1 MTYCTNEKKIMNIWN
16 ALSNDCVTI
25 SKFLTI
31 WWYCWLWSVDD
42 DDGDVWY
49 STVLHYCT
57 WTGKAV
63 YFFCHN
69 VLALYC
75 FIGFRKIVRLYRQ
88 DAAKSMPQY
97 FFSHL
102 CNHLQT
108 QFTILLT
115 FCHV

>member
-1 MTYCTNEKKIMNIWN
+1 MSMTYCTNEKKIMNIWN

-69 VLALYC
+69 VL
-75 FIGFRKIVRLYRQ
+75 
-88 DAAKSMPQY
+88 
-97 FFSHL
+97 
-102 CNHLQT
+102 
-108 QFTILLT
+108 
-115 FCHV
+115 